1 MSDKATQFRSDT
13 SDVVRPIYKLADIA
27 EKRGKKEM
35 KKITILFIGI
45 FMSCST
51 NKIDFSQF
59 ELSELQ
65 QKGYSITLDTKPI
78 DLSNTYLD
86 IENILTVN
94 QNKSNKEIEIV
105 RKDKSTNFISLNDL
119 LIQKNYN
126 SKIDYF
132 VINNLQIN
140 YSEISKIK
148 FENGSI
154 KYFRLLTQKDYQGKE
169 FDDLPQVK
177 ASIGNGMLIINT
189 ISSL

>member
-1 MSDKATQFRSDT
+1 
-13 SDVVRPIYKLADIA
+13 
-27 EKRGKKEM
+27 
-35 KKITILFIGI
+35 
-45 FMSCST
+45 MSCST

-65 QKGYSITLDTKPI
+65 QKGYLITLDTKPI

-86 IENILTVN
+86 IENILTIN
-94 QNKSNKEIEIV
+94 QNKSTKGIEIV
-105 RKDKSTNFISLNDL
+105 RKNKNTNFISLNDL
-119 LIQKNYN
+119 LIQKKIS
-126 SKIDYF
+126 SKIDYL

-140 YSEISKIK
+140 YSEISKVK

-177 ASIGNGMLIINT
+177 ERVGNGMLIINT
-189 ISSL
+189 ISTL

>member
-1 MSDKATQFRSDT
+1 
-13 SDVVRPIYKLADIA
+13 
-27 EKRGKKEM
+27 
-35 KKITILFIGI
+35 
-45 FMSCST
+45 MSCST

-86 IENILTVN
+86 IENIQTIN
-94 QNKSNKEIEIV
+94 QNKSAKGIEIV
-105 RKDKSTNFISLNDL
+105 RKNKNTNFISLNDL
-119 LIQKNYN
+119 LIQEKL
-126 SKIDYF
+126 SPKIDYL

-140 YSEISKIK
+140 YSEISKVK

-177 ASIGNGMLIINT
+177 ERIGNGMLIINT
-189 ISSL
+189 ISALTGGL

>member
-1 MSDKATQFRSDT
+1 
-13 SDVVRPIYKLADIA
+13 
-27 EKRGKKEM
+27 M
-35 KKITILFIGI
+35 KKIIILLIGI

-65 QKGYSITLDTKPI
+65 QKGYLITLDTKPI

-86 IENILTVN
+86 IENILTIN
-94 QNKSNKEIEIV
+94 QNKSTKGIEIV
-105 RKDKSTNFISLNDL
+105 RKNKNPNFISLNDF
-119 LIQKNYN
+119 LIQKKIS
-126 SKIDYF
+126 SKIDYL

-140 YSEISKIK
+140 YSEISKVK

-177 ASIGNGMLIINT
+177 ERVGNGMLIINT
-189 ISSL
+189 ISTL